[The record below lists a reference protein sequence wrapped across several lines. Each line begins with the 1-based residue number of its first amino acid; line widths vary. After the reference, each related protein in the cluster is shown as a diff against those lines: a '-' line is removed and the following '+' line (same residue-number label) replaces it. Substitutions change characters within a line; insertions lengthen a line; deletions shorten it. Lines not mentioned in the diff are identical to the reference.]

1 MPKSMSEKL
10 AEHYETMKKMYGDNF
25 VGGHV
30 VGFYR
35 EVDEIVQGS
44 YETPEGKFTIRS
56 VSPDNFFYWNYDP
69 YNIKRMSGPDAI

>member
-1 MPKSMSEKL
+1 MLEKL
-10 AEHYETMKKMYGDNF
+10 TEHYGVMKKVYRGGS

-35 EVDEIVQGS
+35 ELDEIVQGS

-56 VSPDNFFYWNYDP
+56 VYDNFFYWNYDL
-69 YNIKRMSGPDAI
+69 YDKKEKKVNAAF